1 MLQTGR
7 PVSMST
13 YIANGLGIA
22 SELSAKITGLIH
34 PGPTEFMRSLP
45 DSIFLGTSIF
55 ALLTQNFPLGI
66 LVFAMLE
73 FSILSWLIAGLIG
86 SVQDN
91 KSSVT
96 SAMCLPGIPSPY
108 QISVLGHLYPQ
119 TTFPS
124 IPILFVASTL
134 FYIMSSIINFREE
147 LNELGQKESEW
158 KIRIPLS
165 IIFSTLLILSYSFWR
180 VSTTCDSLMT
190 ALGSVGLGAVFG
202 GIVYLIHVYLFGRD
216 SINFL
221 GLPLLADRAAGGRPL
236 YVCAK
241 QKVN

>member
-1 MLQTGR
+1 
-7 PVSMST
+7 MSK

-22 SELSAKITGLIH
+22 SEISTKITGLIH

-45 DSIFLGTSIF
+45 DSIFLGTSFF

-73 FSILSWLIAGLIG
+73 FSILSWLLAGFLG
-86 SVQDN
+86 SIQNN
-91 KSSVT
+91 KTSVT
-96 SAMCLPGIPSPY
+96 SDMCLPGLPSPY
-108 QISVLGHLYPQ
+108 QISMLGHLYPQ
-119 TTFPS
+119 ITFPS
-124 IPILFVASTL
+124 IPILFVSSTL

-165 IIFSTLLILSYSFWR
+165 IIFSTLLLLSYTFWR
-180 VSTTCDSLMT
+180 VSISCDSVT
-190 ALGSVGLGAVFG
+190 SALGSVGIGAVFG
-202 GIVYLIHVYLFGRD
+202 GLVYLIHVYLFGRD

-221 GLPLLADRAAGGRPL
+221 GLPLLADRAAAGRPL